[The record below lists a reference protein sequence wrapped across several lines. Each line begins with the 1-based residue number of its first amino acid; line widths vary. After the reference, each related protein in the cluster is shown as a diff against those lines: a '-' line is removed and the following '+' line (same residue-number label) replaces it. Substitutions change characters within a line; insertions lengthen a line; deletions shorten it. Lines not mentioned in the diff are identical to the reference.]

1 MVNWREVERLRSRG
15 LDWETVA
22 AAPSVQFLPPD
33 GVEDAGR
40 ALKTLYLTRKSQ
52 RSRSSRGGSLAA
64 EEEAAAARAPARL
77 WSSRLFP
84 VGAFLAVAV
93 AVWSIVA
100 VAFPAPYGIVVPFLP
115 DLLLGLLLGAALL
128 IAAFLLGVSDL
139 RGAWTK
145 PVAVGIVLGLVGV
158 GLSGF
163 VASQE
168 GYLSLAPGTPYG
180 NGFQQAANGLWTE
193 NGRPV
198 VFFMGSAAC
207 PYCSASS
214 WAIRGALD
222 LFGGLD
228 GTGYTTSAPDD
239 SAGPNTPEV
248 TLYGSTLG
256 GTYLTWLPA
265 EDSDNQVIQQPA
277 LTPAEQSY
285 LSAYDATGSI
295 PFLVFGGIYIHVGT
309 FVEPASLTTGGAV
322 GTAPYTPSQVN
333 GQMQN
338 QSGPAYSAII
348 QYVYLIAAYC
358 AKIDELAHI
367 TPPSAVMQNAQVQ
380 ADLQQIP

>member
-84 VGAFLAVAV
+84 VGTFLAVAA

-145 PVAVGIVLGLVGV
+145 PVAVGIVLGLIGV

-180 NGFQQAANGLWTE
+180 NGFQQAANALWTE

-207 PYCSASS
+207 PYCSSLIS
-214 WAIRGALD
+214 R
-222 LFGGLD
+222 
-228 GTGYTTSAPDD
+228 
-239 SAGPNTPEV
+239 
-248 TLYGSTLG
+248 
-256 GTYLTWLPA
+256 PA
-265 EDSDNQVIQQPA
+265 
-277 LTPAEQSY
+277 
-285 LSAYDATGSI
+285 I
-295 PFLVFGGIYIHVGT
+295 PFM
-309 FVEPASLTTGGAV
+309 ASGDRGRIA
-322 GTAPYTPSQVN
+322 
-333 GQMQN
+333 
-338 QSGPAYSAII
+338 SA
-348 QYVYLIAAYC
+348 
-358 AKIDELAHI
+358 
-367 TPPSAVMQNAQVQ
+367 S
-380 ADLQQIP
+380 